1 MTHPR
6 WCSLVI
12 QQLLPNHWLS
22 LVHFSPLL
30 SCKYLFSLSFI
41 YLFCEFFLR
50 LLTWAVTARK
60 PSIFHFST
68 SFWLHN
74 NKTVKPQIIG
84 LEIHNFLCASFVT
97 LNYKQAPSCLFGLNS
112 AYSIISEKLCL
123 KFIMCPLSFFL
134 SYCHVIGYLKKMIK
148 KRYYIWT
155 RGSLSLSCLRIE
167 FCPHELFF

>member
-1 MTHPR
+1 MTHLR

-30 SCKYLFSLSFI
+30 SWKYLFSLSFI
-41 YLFCEFFLR
+41 YLFCEFFHR

-97 LNYKQAPSCLFGLNS
+97 LNYKQAPSCLFALNS
-112 AYSIISEKLCL
+112 ANSIISEKLCL

-134 SYCHVIGYLKKMIK
+134 SYCHVIGYLKKNDK
-148 KRYYIWT
+148 KKILY
-155 RGSLSLSCLRIE
+155 LN
-167 FCPHELFF
+167 